1 MANLSRGRGRR
12 PGAPVLDRLG
22 RRNREKWVS
31 NSLLLRILLAWEA
44 PHTVA
49 RIVHHQRIAILG
61 TFAMQILNDTTSV
74 LGNQAAGSSTK
85 GPSGSGSPSFQSV
98 LDKLNAYLNETP
110 AQRMEDSM
118 LAQLGI
124 TPEQLKAMSPAEREK
139 VEAQV
144 RDLMKKE
151 MDAQRSNSQTQTQTN
166 ANSST
171 TKLDLLA

>member
-1 MANLSRGRGRR
+1 M
-12 PGAPVLDRLG
+12 LDRLG
-22 RRNREKWVS
+22 KRNREKWVS
-31 NSLLLRILLAWEA
+31 NSLLLRVLLAWEA

-49 RIVHHQRIAILG
+49 RTVHHQRIATLG
-61 TFAMQILNDTTSV
+61 TFAVQILNDTTSV

-85 GPSGSGSPSFQSV
+85 APSGSPSFQSV

-110 AQRMEDSM
+110 AQRMEDSI

>member
-1 MANLSRGRGRR
+1 
-12 PGAPVLDRLG
+12 
-22 RRNREKWVS
+22 
-31 NSLLLRILLAWEA
+31 
-44 PHTVA
+44 
-49 RIVHHQRIAILG
+49 
-61 TFAMQILNDTTSV
+61 MQILNDTTSV

-110 AQRMEDSM
+110 AQRMEDSI

-151 MDAQRSNSQTQTQTN
+151 MDAQRSNSQTQTQANANAN